1 MAVALDYEK
10 GQLHVLSVTAVD
22 RGPDS
27 LPAHVN
33 VVVLR
38 GDVLRR
44 DVIRGDV
51 IRVDIFEV
59 MSFKVTSSEVTS
71 F

>member
-1 MAVALDYEK
+1 VAVALDYEK

-33 VVVLR
+33 IVVLR
-38 GDVLRR
+38 G

>member
-1 MAVALDYEK
+1 VVVALDYEK

-38 GDVLRR
+38 GDV
-44 DVIRGDV
+44 